1 MEETTIRSLFTK
13 LDKLQAQVDVLKKE
27 NASLKDKV
35 YKAEQSSKINELNI
49 KSMQESM
56 NKCID
61 PLYKQEDRVLSS
73 DIKNLEQKMERGN
86 LSFTESDSDITIDYV
101 NYNGEEVKKSII
113 KPCAD
118 NETIG
123 INSDGKF
130 EILNGLAD
138 DIIRVEN
145 SKTYITQL
153 KDSNSNLISA
163 DKLADTISNVSIV
176 ADKINR
182 LNKQFSTANGY
193 LSSNNFKTAT
203 PTQNKLSDF
212 AISCLSDSEKIT
224 KEQIPNG
231 TKIKNT
237 FDNHVWVFNRYVI
250 DGLTSYKWEDFGAD
264 NICIASN
271 NGVHGVV
278 TGSTNKYEGHIDLK
292 GVITINGLKEE
303 IEQLTQG
310 LLQIK
315 CSVEALEA
323 EKE

>member
-1 MEETTIRSLFTK
+1 
-13 LDKLQAQVDVLKKE
+13 
-27 NASLKDKV
+27 
-35 YKAEQSSKINELNI
+35 
-49 KSMQESM
+49 M